1 MSVSHRRAT
10 GVCCYVVSRVR
21 LRMQCTMKP
30 FSLKKSHRIFH
41 VPACPSTTRVV
52 LLLLLLLLNSELL
65 QLLPLLLLLRVVA
78 ERRRGQQRDWH
89 RLVQQLEIAGQI
101 AGRLGRE
108 GARSAAAAARTL

>member
-1 MSVSHRRAT
+1 
-10 GVCCYVVSRVR
+10 
-21 LRMQCTMKP
+21 MQCMKP
-30 FSLKKSHRIFH
+30 FSLQKSHRIFH
-41 VPACPSTTRVV
+41 VPASPSTTRIV
-52 LLLLLLLLNSELL
+52 LLLLLNSELL

-108 GARSAAAAARTL
+108 GARIAAAAARTL